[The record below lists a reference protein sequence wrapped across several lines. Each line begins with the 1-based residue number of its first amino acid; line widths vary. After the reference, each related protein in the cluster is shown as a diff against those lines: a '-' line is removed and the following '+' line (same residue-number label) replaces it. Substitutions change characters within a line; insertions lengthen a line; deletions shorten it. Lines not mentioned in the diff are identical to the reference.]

1 MIAVDTNVLARF
13 YVDDLGDPE
22 ARKQRPAARDAM
34 SGPSIFVPVTVLL
47 ELEWVTRA
55 FYDFASTDFAGVV
68 NHLLGLPSVVV
79 ESRATVMA
87 AIDAHVAGLDF
98 ADALH
103 LCASA
108 NCASLVT
115 FDDRGFVRRSR
126 RLGLQPPVEVAA
138 RAHAP

>member
-1 MIAVDTNVLARF
+1 VIAVDTNVLARF
-13 YVDDLGDPE
+13 YVDDPGDPE
-22 ARKQRPAARDAM
+22 ARKQRPAAHDVM

-68 NHLLGLPSVVV
+68 NHLLGLPNVVV
-79 ESRATVMA
+79 ESRAIVMS

-108 NCASLVT
+108 HCTSLVT
-115 FDDRGFVRRSR
+115 FDDRGFARRAR
-126 RLGLQPPVEVAA
+126 KLELQPEVELAG
-138 RAHAP
+138 RSGL